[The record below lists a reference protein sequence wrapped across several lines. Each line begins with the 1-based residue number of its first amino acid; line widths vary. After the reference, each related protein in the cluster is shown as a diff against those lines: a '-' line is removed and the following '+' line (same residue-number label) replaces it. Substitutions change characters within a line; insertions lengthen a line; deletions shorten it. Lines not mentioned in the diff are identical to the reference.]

1 MLILAASDNPLI
13 PAAGELV
20 VGAVAFLVVFL
31 LLAKVSFPRLQQ
43 TYAERT
49 DRIEGGLKR
58 AEEAQ
63 AEAQRTLEEYRQQLA
78 EARQESNAIRE
89 EARADAQRI
98 RQEIE
103 QQARDQAQ
111 EMLTRAESQIEAAR
125 QQAVLSLRSEVGRLA
140 VQLSERI
147 VHSALEDDA
156 RQRQLVEQ
164 FLGDLENDRASA
176 GQGS

>member
-1 MLILAASDNPLI
+1 MILAASDNPLI

-20 VGAVAFLVVFL
+20 VGAIAFLIVFG
-31 LLAKVSFPRLQQ
+31 LLAKLSFPRIQQ

-49 DRIEGGLKR
+49 DRIEGGIKR

-63 AEAQRTLEEYRQQLA
+63 AEAQRTLEAYRQQLA
-78 EARQESNAIRE
+78 EARQESNRILE

-103 QQARDQAQ
+103 QQARDQAADTLARAQ
-111 EMLTRAESQIEAAR
+111 EQIDSAR

-140 VQLSERI
+140 VELSERI
-147 VHSALEDDA
+147 VRSSLEDDA
-156 RQRQLVEQ
+156 RQRQLVDD
-164 FLGDLENDRASA
+164 FLAGLERDRAVA
-176 GQGS
+176 GQG